1 VIGIQNY
8 ALLNRQNAERHDYP
22 ARKEYKAWKKRLA
35 AAEIAAII
43 VELNRLIDKC
53 PVQTSSWMP
62 GSDWRGTVFE
72 PIWSKACQFNVDTAA
87 MCFGLI
93 LWEVMMDRPDTW
105 SFGRYNLKDVP
116 IKGLT
121 YFRVQL

>member
-1 VIGIQNY
+1 MLYSIDKLQVVTSIPHEKQY
-8 ALLNRQNAERHDYP
+8 R
-22 ARKEYKAWKKRLA
+22 ARKNRLSA
-35 AAEIAAII
+35 SEIAAIAK
-43 VELNRLIDKC
+43 ELNRLIDKC

-72 PIWSKACQFNVDTAA
+72 PIWAKACEYNAEVAA
-87 MCFGLI
+87 LCFGLI

-105 SFGRYNLKDVP
+105 SFGRYSVNNVP

-121 YFRVQL
+121 YFRVEV